1 MSEKI
6 VQIDDLEGSDYDL
19 YYENKYEGEYFTGT
33 AISDDNG
40 VHTEWTFVNGNGHG
54 RWFSVFPNGQLYEET
69 ILDDGEVISD
79 REWNREGQLLY
90 RFDSEPLL
98 EQKFDANGRLL
109 EERTEEH
116 YWKFYDN
123 GQLLKEETKEH
134 KWTFHANGAKH
145 EDYDY
150 VSSQATVFDDSGVW
164 IVKGKLKKINDRY
177 WSDTIDSMTFN
188 HDRWSSNYLS
198 ILKADYEDKYP
209 YFLEW
214 LKNRSEIRAEIICS
228 LIENEDLRF
237 EYDGMLLAREYR
249 ILDAIPVIEKQLTIN
264 LEHSRDPMSVAC
276 FTGTVLDDLKRL
288 CQEMIVLK
296 LASEKESF
304 SDIDVKEALNISTGR
319 TIILLSNMAKK
330 GELQRI
336 SKGKYRLNRES

>member
-33 AISDDNG
+33 AISDDDG

-54 RWFSVFPNGQLYEET
+54 RWFSVFPNGQLFEET

-90 RFDSEPLL
+90 RFDIEPLL
-98 EQKFDANGRLL
+98 EQKFDANGQLL

-123 GQLLKEETKEH
+123 GI
-134 KWTFHANGAKH
+134 KH

-150 VSSQATVFDDSGVW
+150 ESSQATIFDDSGVW
-164 IVKGKLKKINDRY
+164 IVKGKLEKIHDRY
-177 WSDTIDSMTFN
+177 LDNTLHAMTFN
-188 HDRWSSNYLS
+188 DDHWSGNYLS
-198 ILKADYEDKYP
+198 ILKADYEDMYP

-214 LKNRSEIRAEIICS
+214 LKNRSEIRSEIVCS

-237 EYDGMLLAREYR
+237 KYDGLYLAREYR
-249 ILDAIPVIEKQLTIN
+249 ILDAIPLIEKQLIN
-264 LEHSRDPMSVAC
+264 LEHSRDPMSGAHLSR
-276 FTGTVLDDLKRL
+276 TVLDDFKRL
-288 CQEMIVLK
+288 SQEMIVLK
-296 LASEKESF
+296 LASENESF
-304 SDIDVKEALNISTGR
+304 SDMDVKEALNISTGR
-319 TIILLSNMAKK
+319 TIVLLSNMTKK

-336 SKGKYRLNRES
+336 SKGKYRINPES

>member
-33 AISDDNG
+33 AISDDDG

-54 RWFSVFPNGQLYEET
+54 RWFSVFPNGQLFEET

-98 EQKFDANGRLL
+98 EQKFDANGQLL

-123 GQLLKEETKEH
+123 GI
-134 KWTFHANGAKH
+134 KH

-150 VSSQATVFDDSGVW
+150 VSSQATIFDDSGVW
-164 IVKGKLKKINDRY
+164 IVKGKLEKIHDRY
-177 WSDTIDSMTFN
+177 WDNSLHAMTFN
-188 HDRWSSNYLS
+188 DDHWSGNHLS
-198 ILKADYEDKYP
+198 ILKADYEDMYP

-214 LKNRSEIRAEIICS
+214 LKNRSEIRSEIICS

-237 EYDGMLLAREYR
+237 KYDGLYLAREYR
-249 ILDAIPVIEKQLTIN
+249 ILDAIPLIEKQLIN
-264 LEHSRDPMSVAC
+264 LEHSRDPMSGAHLSR
-276 FTGTVLDDLKRL
+276 TVLDDFKRL
-288 CQEMIVLK
+288 SQEMIVLK
-296 LASEKESF
+296 LASENESF
-304 SDIDVKEALNISTGR
+304 SDMDVKEALNISTGR
-319 TIILLSNMAKK
+319 TIVLLSNMTKK

-336 SKGKYRLNRES
+336 SKGTYRLN

>member
-33 AISDDNG
+33 AISDDG

-54 RWFSVFPNGQLYEET
+54 RWFSVFPNGQLNEET
-69 ILDDGEVISD
+69 FLDDGEVISD

-98 EQKFDANGRLL
+98 EQKFDANGQLL

-116 YWKFYDN
+116 YWKFNDN
-123 GQLLKEETKEH
+123 GQLLVEETKEH
-134 KWTFHANGAKH
+134 KWTFYANGTKH

-177 WSDTIDSMTFN
+177 WSD
-188 HDRWSSNYLS
+188 
-198 ILKADYEDKYP
+198 
-209 YFLEW
+209 
-214 LKNRSEIRAEIICS
+214 
-228 LIENEDLRF
+228 
-237 EYDGMLLAREYR
+237 
-249 ILDAIPVIEKQLTIN
+249 
-264 LEHSRDPMSVAC
+264 
-276 FTGTVLDDLKRL
+276 
-288 CQEMIVLK
+288 
-296 LASEKESF
+296 
-304 SDIDVKEALNISTGR
+304 
-319 TIILLSNMAKK
+319 
-330 GELQRI
+330 
-336 SKGKYRLNRES
+336 

>member
-1 MSEKI
+1 MSEQI

-33 AISDDNG
+33 AISDDDG

-54 RWFSVFPNGQLYEET
+54 RWFSVFPNGQLFEET

-98 EQKFDANGRLL
+98 EQKFDANGQLL

-123 GQLLKEETKEH
+123 GT
-134 KWTFHANGAKH
+134 KH

-150 VSSQATVFDDSGVW
+150 VSSQATIFDDSGVW
-164 IVKGKLKKINDRY
+164 IVKGTLEKIHDRY
-177 WSDTIDSMTFN
+177 WDNTLHAMTFN
-188 HDRWSSNYLS
+188 DDHWSSNYLS
-198 ILKADYEDKYP
+198 ILKANYEDMYP

-214 LKNRSEIRAEIICS
+214 LKNRSKIRSEIICS

-237 EYDGMLLAREYR
+237 KYDGLYLAREYR
-249 ILDAIPVIEKQLTIN
+249 ILDAIPLIEKQLIN
-264 LEHSRDPMSVAC
+264 LEHSRDPMSGAHLSR
-276 FTGTVLDDLKRL
+276 TVLDDFKRL
-288 CQEMIVLK
+288 SQEMIVLK
-296 LASEKESF
+296 LASENESF
-304 SDIDVKEALNISTGR
+304 SDMDVKEALNISTGR
-319 TIILLSNMAKK
+319 TIVLLSNMTKK

-336 SKGKYRLNRES
+336 SKGKYRLNPES

>member
-1 MSEKI
+1 
-6 VQIDDLEGSDYDL
+6 
-19 YYENKYEGEYFTGT
+19 
-33 AISDDNG
+33 
-40 VHTEWTFVNGNGHG
+40 
-54 RWFSVFPNGQLYEET
+54 
-69 ILDDGEVISD
+69 
-79 REWNREGQLLY
+79 
-90 RFDSEPLL
+90 
-98 EQKFDANGRLL
+98 
-109 EERTEEH
+109 
-116 YWKFYDN
+116 
-123 GQLLKEETKEH
+123 
-134 KWTFHANGAKH
+134 
-145 EDYDY
+145 
-150 VSSQATVFDDSGVW
+150 
-164 IVKGKLKKINDRY
+164 
-177 WSDTIDSMTFN
+177 MTFN
-188 HDRWSSNYLS
+188 DDYWSGNYLS

-330 GELQRI
+330 GEIQRI

>member
-33 AISDDNG
+33 AISDDG

-54 RWFSVFPNGQLYEET
+54 RWFSVFPNGQLFEET

-79 REWNREGQLLY
+79 REWNSEGQLLY
-90 RFDSEPLL
+90 RFDIEPLL
-98 EQKFDANGRLL
+98 EQKFDANGQLL

-123 GQLLKEETKEH
+123 GI
-134 KWTFHANGAKH
+134 KH

-150 VSSQATVFDDSGVW
+150 VSSQATIFDDSGVW
-164 IVKGKLKKINDRY
+164 IVKGKLEKIHDRY
-177 WSDTIDSMTFN
+177 WDNTLRAMTFN
-188 HDRWSSNYLS
+188 DDHWSSNYLL
-198 ILKADYEDKYP
+198 ILKVDYKDMLP
-209 YFLEW
+209 YFHEW
-214 LKNRSEIRAEIICS
+214 LKNRSEIRSEIICL

-237 EYDGMLLAREYR
+237 KYDGLYLAREYR
-249 ILDAIPVIEKQLTIN
+249 ILDAIPLIEKQLIN
-264 LEHSRDPMSVAC
+264 LEHSRDPMSGAHLSR
-276 FTGTVLDDLKRL
+276 TVLDDFKRL
-288 CQEMIVLK
+288 SQEMIVLK
-296 LASEKESF
+296 LASENESF
-304 SDIDVKEALNISTGR
+304 SDMDVKEALNISTGR
-319 TIILLSNMAKK
+319 TIVLLSNMTKK

-336 SKGKYRLNRES
+336 SKGKYRLNPESSKW

>member
-33 AISDDNG
+33 AISDDDG

-54 RWFSVFPNGQLYEET
+54 RWFSVFPNGQLFEET

-98 EQKFDANGRLL
+98 EQKFDANGQLL

-123 GQLLKEETKEH
+123 GI
-134 KWTFHANGAKH
+134 KH

-150 VSSQATVFDDSGVW
+150 VSSQATIFDDSGVW
-164 IVKGKLKKINDRY
+164 IVKGKLEKIHDRY
-177 WSDTIDSMTFN
+177 WDNSLHAMTFN
-188 HDRWSSNYLS
+188 DDHWSGNHLS
-198 ILKADYEDKYP
+198 ILKADYEDMCP

-214 LKNRSEIRAEIICS
+214 LKNRSEIRSEIICL

-237 EYDGMLLAREYR
+237 KYDGLYLAREYR
-249 ILDAIPVIEKQLTIN
+249 ILDAIPLIEKQLIN
-264 LEHSRDPMSVAC
+264 LEHSRDPMSGAHLSR
-276 FTGTVLDDLKRL
+276 TVLDDFKRL
-288 CQEMIVLK
+288 SQEMIVLK
-296 LASEKESF
+296 LASENESF
-304 SDIDVKEALNISTGR
+304 SDMDVKEALNISTGR
-319 TIILLSNMAKK
+319 TIVLLSNMTKK

-336 SKGKYRLNRES
+336 SKGKYRLNPES

>member
-54 RWFSVFPNGQLYEET
+54 RWFSVFPNGQLFEET

-98 EQKFDANGRLL
+98 EQKFDANGQLL

-123 GQLLKEETKEH
+123 GI
-134 KWTFHANGAKH
+134 KH

-150 VSSQATVFDDSGVW
+150 VSSQATIFDDSGVW
-164 IVKGKLKKINDRY
+164 IVKGKLEKIHDRY
-177 WSDTIDSMTFN
+177 WDNTLHAMTFN
-188 HDRWSSNYLS
+188 DDHWSSDYLS
-198 ILKADYEDKYP
+198 ILKMDYEDMLP
-209 YFLEW
+209 YFHEW
-214 LKNRSEIRAEIICS
+214 LKNKSEIRSEIICS

-237 EYDGMLLAREYR
+237 KYDGLYLAREYR
-249 ILDAIPVIEKQLTIN
+249 ILDAIPLIEKQLIN
-264 LEHSRDPMSVAC
+264 LEHSRDPMSGAHLSR
-276 FTGTVLDDLKRL
+276 TVLDDFKRL
-288 CQEMIVLK
+288 SQEMIVLK
-296 LASEKESF
+296 LASENESF
-304 SDIDVKEALNISTGR
+304 SDMDVKEALNISTGR
-319 TIILLSNMAKK
+319 TIVLLSNMTKK
-330 GELQRI
+330 GKLQRI
-336 SKGKYRLNRES
+336 SKGKYRLNPES

>member
-1 MSEKI
+1 MSEQI

-33 AISDDNG
+33 AISDDDG

-54 RWFSVFPNGQLYEET
+54 RWFSVFPNGQLFEET

-98 EQKFDANGRLL
+98 EQKFNSNGQLL

-123 GQLLKEETKEH
+123 GT
-134 KWTFHANGAKH
+134 KH

-150 VSSQATVFDDSGVW
+150 VSSQATIFDDSGVW
-164 IVKGKLKKINDRY
+164 IVKGTLEKIHDRY
-177 WSDTIDSMTFN
+177 WDNTLHAMTFN
-188 HDRWSSNYLS
+188 DDHWSSNYLS
-198 ILKADYEDKYP
+198 ILKANYEDMYP

-214 LKNRSEIRAEIICS
+214 LKNRSKIRSEIICS

-237 EYDGMLLAREYR
+237 KYDGLYLAREYR
-249 ILDAIPVIEKQLTIN
+249 ILDAIPLIEKQLIN
-264 LEHSRDPMSVAC
+264 LEHSRDPMSGAHLSR
-276 FTGTVLDDLKRL
+276 TVLDDFKRL
-288 CQEMIVLK
+288 SQEMIVLK
-296 LASEKESF
+296 LASENESF
-304 SDIDVKEALNISTGR
+304 SDMDVKEALNISTGR
-319 TIILLSNMAKK
+319 TIVLLSNMTKK

-336 SKGKYRLNRES
+336 SKGKYRLNPESSKW

>member
-1 MSEKI
+1 MSEQI

-33 AISDDNG
+33 AISDENG

-54 RWFSVFPNGQLYEET
+54 RWFSVFPNGQLFEET

-98 EQKFDANGRLL
+98 EQKFDANGQLL

-116 YWKFYDN
+116 YWEFYDN
-123 GQLLKEETKEH
+123 GT
-134 KWTFHANGAKH
+134 KH

-150 VSSQATVFDDSGVW
+150 VSSQATIFDDSGVW
-164 IVKGKLKKINDRY
+164 IVKGKLEKIHDRY
-177 WSDTIDSMTFN
+177 WDNTLHAMTFN
-188 HDRWSSNYLS
+188 DDHWSSDYLS
-198 ILKADYEDKYP
+198 ILKANYEDMYP

-214 LKNRSEIRAEIICS
+214 LKNRSEIRSEIICS

-237 EYDGMLLAREYR
+237 KYDGLYLARGYR
-249 ILDAIPVIEKQLTIN
+249 ILEAIPLIEKQLIN
-264 LEHSRDPMSVAC
+264 LEHSRDPMSGAHLSR
-276 FTGTVLDDLKRL
+276 TVLDDFKRL
-288 CQEMIVLK
+288 SQEMIVLK
-296 LASEKESF
+296 LASENESF
-304 SDIDVKEALNISTGR
+304 SDMDVKEALNISTGR
-319 TIILLSNMAKK
+319 TIVLLSNMTKK

-336 SKGKYRLNRES
+336 SKGKYRLNPES